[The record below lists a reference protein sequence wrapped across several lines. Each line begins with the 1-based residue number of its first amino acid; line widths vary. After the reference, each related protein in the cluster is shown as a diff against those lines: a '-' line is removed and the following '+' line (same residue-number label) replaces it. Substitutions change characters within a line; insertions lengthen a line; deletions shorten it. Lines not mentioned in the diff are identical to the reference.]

1 MSRLPRGS
9 AASFVAEVAGG
20 AAVVAVPPARTA
32 LVTGASRGIGRSL
45 ALGLAQAG
53 IEVALIARDGE
64 ALMEVVNEITALGGR
79 AVAARA
85 DVTDSR
91 AVAQAVT
98 HVQRSL
104 GPIDLL
110 VNNAGRIDAEVPL
123 WEADVNQWSAVV
135 ETNLLGSFH
144 VSRAVLASMVERG
157 AGRSIDIVSGA
168 GARDWNVASA
178 YTASKAALIRTVGHV
193 HEAGFSL
200 GLRSFAIAPG
210 TVETSMSTSMQLH
223 SGRRAFT
230 PVERTIEMVAAI
242 AAGELDEWSGCYLR
256 VTHDSPQSLRAQGSP
271 GALGRRFGVLPW
283 GPDDPHLEEK
293 LVPAK

>member
-1 MSRLPRGS
+1 M
-9 AASFVAEVAGG
+9 AESSGG
-20 AAVVAVPPARTA
+20 AALSAVPPARTA
-32 LVTGASRGIGRSL
+32 LITGGSRGIGRSL

-53 IEVALIARDGE
+53 LAVALIARDGE
-64 ALMEVVNEITALGGR
+64 ALMGVVNEITTQGGR
-79 AVAARA
+79 AAAASA
-85 DVTDSR
+85 DVTDSE
-91 AVAQAVT
+91 AVAHAVT
-98 HVQRSL
+98 YLTHTL

-123 WEADVNQWSAVV
+123 WEADVNQWRGVI

-157 AGRSIDIVSGA
+157 GGRSVDIVSGA

-193 HEAGFSL
+193 HEAGYDL

-210 TVETSMSTSMQLH
+210 TVETDMSTSMQLH
-223 SGRRAFT
+223 SGRREVT
-230 PVERTIEMVAAI
+230 PVERTIEMVRSI
-242 AAGELDEWSGCYLR
+242 AAGDLDDWSGCYLR
-256 VTHDSPQSLRAQGSP
+256 VTHDSPVSLRAHGSP
-271 GALGRRFGVLPW
+271 GAEGRRFGVLPW
-283 GPDDPHLEEK
+283 GPDDPHLKET